1 MTKIVSLRLLRP
13 LRTLRLG
20 QMVTI
25 LQCPSEEEADVG
37 NRNEEIEEEVGP
49 WTGLQLYIEKPNSRH
64 DLFGSVLVYG

>member
-1 MTKIVSLRLLRP
+1 
-13 LRTLRLG
+13 
-20 QMVTI
+20 MVTI

-37 NRNEEIEEEVGP
+37 NRNEEIEEQVGP